1 MSSAI
6 ALFSKT
12 PIVGSVKT
20 RLQPLLTPN
29 QAADL
34 HLAFVLDFWDRLC
47 TIPDVSLH
55 FYCDRTW
62 THQNGPVSPENC
74 NLQRGSDL
82 GRRILHC
89 FEEIQQCGYER
100 ILVVGSDSP
109 TLPLSYLEEGLERL
123 RHTDAVLG
131 PSEDG
136 GYYAVGCRQVQPHMF
151 DGVRWSSTCTR
162 ADTCRAFAREGL
174 QFELLPK
181 WYDVDTAGDL
191 KRLAAELDLPSSK
204 DFQHTDAWFDS
215 HQPFN
220 LPR

>member
-12 PIVGSVKT
+12 PIAGCVKT
-20 RLQPLLTPN
+20 RLQPLLTPS

-34 HLAFVLDFWDRLC
+34 QLAFVLDFWYRLR

-55 FYCDRTW
+55 FYCDRPW
-62 THQNGPVSPENC
+62 THQNGPVAPEKC

-82 GRRILHC
+82 GRRILNC
-89 FEEIQQCGYER
+89 FVEIQRCGYER
-100 ILVVGSDSP
+100 VLVVGSDSP

-123 RHTDAVLG
+123 RYTDAVLG
-131 PSEDG
+131 ASEDG
-136 GYYAVGCRQVQPHMF
+136 GYYAVGCRKMQPHMF

-162 ADTCRAFAREGL
+162 ADTCRAFSREEL
-174 QFELLPK
+174 QFELIPN